1 MTVQTVEV
9 VVRRSNADRMV
20 TKVIV
25 GLQAR
30 AAVARDSIG
39 DETSSVKGPAPTKRR
54 QPIVNET
61 SCFWASGPLRCGY
74 RTARRPS
81 LCR

>member
-1 MTVQTVEV
+1 MTVQTVQV
-9 VVRRSNADRMV
+9 VVRRSNADRIV

-25 GLQAR
+25 GSQAR

-39 DETSSVKGPAPTKRR
+39 DETSSARGPAKRR
-54 QPIVNET
+54 QPIVSET